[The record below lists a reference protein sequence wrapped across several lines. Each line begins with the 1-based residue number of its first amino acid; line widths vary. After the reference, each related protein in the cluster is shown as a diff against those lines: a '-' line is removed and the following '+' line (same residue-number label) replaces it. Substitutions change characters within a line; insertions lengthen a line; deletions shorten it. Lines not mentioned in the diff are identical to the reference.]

1 MTRRVVVT
9 GLAGISALG
18 GEWPEI
24 ERRMRAGE
32 TGTRY
37 IKEWDRLTDLTC
49 KVGAPADWFKH
60 EGYYPRQKIRSM
72 GRVSVMAV
80 DTVERALKSAGLLDD
95 PVIKSGRAGVACGS
109 SFGSTAPIRD
119 FVAFLD
125 TGKAG
130 GLNATS
136 YIRMMAH
143 TTPVNISVTFGL
155 TGRVITTSSACT
167 SGSQGVGYGYE
178 TIRNDL
184 ADIMITGG
192 SEEFCPT
199 MAMVFD
205 RLYATSAGANDTP
218 EQACKPFDA
227 TRDGMV
233 VGEGTGFLI
242 LEELEH
248 ARARGAA
255 PLAEVVGFATNCD
268 GAHIS
273 HPEKTTQVWV
283 MREALK
289 TAGIDR
295 DQVGFISGH
304 GTATVAGDVVESQAT
319 REVYGDKI
327 PFHTLKGHFGHALG
341 ACGGIEAW
349 LGVEMLRS
357 GWICPI
363 ANFRERDPRCDELDY
378 VGAGGRDVSKAE
390 YFVSNNFAFGGV
402 NSSLVFMRMT

>member
-9 GLAGISALG
+9 GMAGVTALG
-18 GEWPEI
+18 KDWPEI

-37 IKEWDRLTDLTC
+37 IKEWDRLSDLTC
-49 KVGAPADWFKH
+49 KVGAPADCFQH
-60 EGYYPRQKIRSM
+60 EGFYPRQKIRSM
-72 GRVSVMAV
+72 GRVAVLAV
-80 DTVERALKSAGLLDD
+80 DSAERALKHAGLLDD
-95 PVIKSGRAGVACGS
+95 PVLKSGRAGVACGS

-125 TGKAG
+125 SGKAG
-130 GLNATS
+130 ALNATS

-143 TTPVNISVTFGL
+143 TAAVNISVTFGL

-167 SGSQGVGYGYE
+167 SGSQGVGYGFE
-178 TIRNDL
+178 TIRADA
-184 ADIMITGG
+184 ADIMVVGG
-192 SEEFCPT
+192 AEEFCPS

-205 RLYATSAGANDTP
+205 RLYATSAGANETP

-233 VGEGTGFLI
+233 VGEGAGFLV

-248 ARARGAA
+248 ARARGAT
-255 PLAEVVGFATNCD
+255 PLAEVVGYATNAD

-273 HPEKTTQVWV
+273 HPAMETQARV
-283 MREALK
+283 MREALAS
-289 TAGIDR
+289 AGVDAGA
-295 DQVGFISGH
+295 VGYISGH

-319 REVYGDKI
+319 REAYGESV

-349 LGVEMLRS
+349 LGVEMLRT
-357 GWICPI
+357 GWVCPI
-363 ANFRERDPRCDELDY
+363 ANFREKDPRCADLDY
-378 VGAGGRDVSKAE
+378 VGAGGRTIHAE
-390 YFVSNNFAFGGV
+390 YFVSNNFAFGGI
-402 NSSLVFMRMT
+402 NTSLVFKRAD

>member
-9 GLAGISALG
+9 GMAGATALG
-18 GEWPEI
+18 GDYAGI
-24 ERRMRAGE
+24 EVHMRAGE

-37 IKEWDRLTDLTC
+37 IKEWDRLGDLTC

-60 EGYYPRQKIRSM
+60 EGFYPRQKMRSM
-72 GRVSVMAV
+72 GRVSVLAV
-80 DTVERALKSAGLLDD
+80 DSTERALRQAGLFED
-95 PVIKSGRAGVACGS
+95 PVLKSGRAGVACGS
-109 SFGSTAPIRD
+109 SFGSTLPIRD

-130 GLNATS
+130 ALNATS

-143 TTPVNISVTFGL
+143 TAAVNISVAFGL

-167 SGSQGVGYGYE
+167 SGSQGVGYGFE
-178 TIRNDL
+178 TIRADA
-184 ADIMITGG
+184 ADIMIVGG
-192 SEEFCPT
+192 AEEFCPS

-218 EQACKPFDA
+218 AQACKPFDA

-233 VGEGTGFLI
+233 VGEGAGFLV
-242 LEELEH
+242 LEELER
-248 ARARGAA
+248 ARARGAT
-255 PLAEVVGFATNCD
+255 PLAEVVGYATNAD

-273 HPEKTTQVWV
+273 HPAKDTQAHV
-283 MREALK
+283 MREALRVAQID
-289 TAGIDR
+289 AGAL
-295 DQVGFISGH
+295 GFISGH

-319 REVYGDKI
+319 QEAYGVNV

-349 LGVEMLRS
+349 LGVEMLRA
-357 GWICPI
+357 GWIAPI
-363 ANFRERDPRCDELDY
+363 ANFREKDPRCADLDY
-378 VGAGGRDVSKAE
+378 VGGAGRTHDAE
-390 YFVSNNFAFGGV
+390 YFASNNFAFGGI
-402 NSSLVFMRMT
+402 NTSLVFKRIN

>member
-9 GLAGISALG
+9 GMAGITALG
-18 GEWPEI
+18 GDWPEI

-37 IKEWDRLTDLTC
+37 IEEWDRLSDLTC

-80 DTVERALKSAGLLDD
+80 DSTERALKQAGLFED
-95 PVIKSGRAGVACGS
+95 PVLKAGRAGVACGS
-109 SFGSTAPIRD
+109 SFGSTPPIRD

-130 GLNATS
+130 ALNATS

-143 TTPVNISVTFGL
+143 TTPVNISVVFGL

-178 TIRNDL
+178 TIRNNQ
-184 ADIMITGG
+184 ADIMVVGG
-192 SEEFCPT
+192 TEEFCPS

-205 RLYATSAGANDTP
+205 RLYATSAGANETP
-218 EQACKPFDA
+218 KQACKPFDA

-233 VGEGTGFLI
+233 VGEGSGMLI
-242 LEELEH
+242 LEEREH
-248 ARARGAA
+248 ALARGAR
-255 PLAEVVGFATNCD
+255 PLAEVVGYATNAD

-273 HPEKTTQVWV
+273 HPEQTTQARV
-283 MREALK
+283 MREALAS
-289 TAGIDR
+289 AGIDKNA
-295 DQVGFISGH
+295 VGFISGH
-304 GTATVAGDVVESQAT
+304 GTATVAGDVVESKAT
-319 REVYGDKI
+319 REVYGDTV
-327 PFHTLKGHFGHALG
+327 PFHTLKGHFGHSLG

-349 LGVEMLRS
+349 LGVEMLRA
-357 GWICPI
+357 GWVSPI
-363 ANFRERDPRCDELDY
+363 ANFRERDPRCDALDF
-378 VGAGGRDVSKAE
+378 VGAGGREVDAE

-402 NSSLVFMRMT
+402 NTSLVFRRTA